1 MAMDKKKEKAQLKP
15 VERIVDPEEK
25 KKALN
30 TAIAQITK
38 AFGEGS
44 IMFMGEGHKMN
55 VEHTSTGSLMLDLA
69 LGIGGLPK
77 GRIIEVYGAESSG
90 KTTLCL
96 HAVAEAQKAGGT
108 AAFIDVEHALDPV
121 YARKLGV
128 DVDNL
133 LVSQPDTGEQALEI
147 IDTLVRSGAL
157 DIVILDSVAAMST
170 RSEIEGEMG
179 DAHVGVQARLMSQ
192 AMRKLTAAISKT
204 NCVAIFINQVREKIG
219 VLYGNPETT
228 PGGRAL
234 KFYASVRISVSR
246 GEPIKDGSV
255 ILGNRTK
262 CKVVKNK
269 VAPPFKTAEF
279 DMMFGE
285 GISKLGEII
294 DCAVEFGIIRKSGSW
309 FSYEDMK
316 IGQGKDK
323 VKDYL
328 KNNPDICAEVEKK
341 VREEFEKQAAA
352 PEEGANDADGGK
364 KDGENADTAEAADT
378 KKPAKK
384 TRTSKK
390 SKKVEEPEEVPEE
403 REEPEEDFPA
413 DDSFDDDFAEF
424 SAEDFE

>member
-1 MAMDKKKEKAQLKP
+1 MAMSKKSDKMPEKSTDK
-15 VERIVDPEEK
+15 IVDPEER
-25 KKALN
+25 KKALQ
-30 TAIAQITK
+30 TAIAQIEK
-38 AFGEGS
+38 QFGEGT
-44 IMFMGEGHKMN
+44 IMFMGENRKLD

-121 YARKLGV
+121 YAKKIGV

-147 IDTLVRSGAL
+147 IETLVRSGAI
-157 DIVILDSVAAMST
+157 DIIVLDSVAAMAT
-170 RSEIEGEMG
+170 KAEIYGDMG

-204 NCVAIFINQVREKIG
+204 KCVCIFINQIREKIG
-219 VLYGNPETT
+219 VMYGNPETT

-234 KFYASVRISVSR
+234 KFYASVRIDVR
-246 GEPIKDGSV
+246 KGEPLKNGSE
-255 ILGNRTK
+255 IIGNRVK

-279 DMMFGE
+279 DMLFGE

-294 DCAVEFGIIRKSGSW
+294 DCAVEFGIIKKSGSW
-309 FSYEDMK
+309 FSYDDMK

-323 VKDYL
+323 VKEYL
-328 KNNPDICAEVEKK
+328 KQNKEICDEIEKK
-341 VREEFEKQAAA
+341 VRDVFASNQDLIPTDTGDDTE
-352 PEEGANDADGGK
+352 DGGNTETSADNAVEEKPK
-364 KDGENADTAEAADT
+364 K
-378 KKPAKK
+378 K
-384 TRTSKK
+384 KK
-390 SKKVEEPEEVPEE
+390 SS
-403 REEPEEDFPA
+403 DS
-413 DDSFDDDFAEF
+413 DDEFAEF
-424 SAEDFE
+424 STEDLE

>member
-1 MAMDKKKEKAQLKP
+1 MAMDKKKDKAQLKP

-25 KKALN
+25 KKALK
-30 TAIAQITK
+30 TAIAQIEK
-38 AFGEGS
+38 QFGEGS
-44 IMFMGEGHKMN
+44 VMFMGGNRKMN
-55 VEHTSTGSLMLDLA
+55 IEHVSTGSLMLDLA

-96 HAVAEAQKAGGT
+96 HAVAEAQKAGGM

-121 YARKLGV
+121 YAKALGV

-133 LVSQPDTGEQALEI
+133 LVSQPDTGEQALDI

-170 RSEIEGEMG
+170 RAEIEGDMG

-204 NCVAIFINQVREKIG
+204 NCVAVFINQVREKIG

-246 GEPIKDGSV
+246 GEPIKDGTEV
-255 ILGNRTK
+255 IGNRTK

-269 VAPPFKTAEF
+269 VAPPFKIAEF
-279 DMMFGE
+279 DMIFGE

-294 DCAVEFGIIRKSGSW
+294 DCAVEFGIIKKSGSW

-328 KNNPDICAEVEKK
+328 KDNPEICAEVEKK
-341 VREEFEKQAAA
+341 VREEFEKQASA
-352 PEEGANDADGGK
+352 PSEAEDT
-364 KDGENADTAEAADT
+364 DGESSGEGGSETAE
-378 KKPAKK
+378 KPAKK
-384 TRTSKK
+384 TKTAKRSSKK
-390 SKKVEEPEEVPEE
+390 TEEAPDEAA
-403 REEPEEDFPA
+403 DGFP
-413 DDSFDDDFAEF
+413 SDDDFSEF
-424 SAEDFE
+424 APEDLE

>member
-352 PEEGANDADGGK
+352 PEEGAESADGGK

-390 SKKVEEPEEVPEE
+390 SKKAEEPEEVPEE

>member
-1 MAMDKKKEKAQLKP
+1 MAMSKKQDKAPAKSADKVIDPA
-15 VERIVDPEEK
+15 ER
-25 KKALN
+25 KKALQ
-30 TAIAQITK
+30 TAISQIEK
-38 AFGEGS
+38 QFGEGT
-44 IMFMGEGHKMN
+44 IMFMGEN
-55 VEHTSTGSLMLDLA
+55 RRLDVEHTSTGSLMLDLA

-96 HAVAEAQKAGGT
+96 HAVAEVQKTGGT

-147 IDTLVRSGAL
+147 IETLVRSGAV
-157 DIVILDSVAAMST
+157 DIIVLDSVAAMAT
-170 RSEIEGEMG
+170 RAEIDGEMG

-204 NCVAIFINQVREKIG
+204 NCVCIFVNQIREKIG
-219 VLYGNPETT
+219 VMYGNPETT

-234 KFYASVRISVSR
+234 KFYASVRIDVR
-246 GEPIKDGSV
+246 KGEPIKNGSEV
-255 ILGNRTK
+255 IGNRVK

-279 DMMFGE
+279 DMLFGE

-294 DCAVEFGIIRKSGSW
+294 DCAVEFDIIKKSGSW
-309 FSYEDMK
+309 FSYDDMK

-323 VKDYL
+323 VKDFL
-328 KNNPDICAEVEKK
+328 QQNKEVCDEIEQK
-341 VREEFEKQAAA
+341 VRNVFASNTDLIPTESGDESA
-352 PEEGANDADGGK
+352 P
-364 KDGENADTAEAADT
+364 AEASGETPEPAAEEEKP
-378 KKPAKK
+378 KK
-384 TRTSKK
+384 RSK
-390 SKKVEEPEEVPEE
+390 KKVEEN
-403 REEPEEDFPA
+403 EDE
-413 DDSFDDDFAEF
+413 FAEF
-424 SAEDFE
+424 STEDIE

>member
-1 MAMDKKKEKAQLKP
+1 MAMDKKKDKAPAKSVEKL
-15 VERIVDPEEK
+15 VSPEEK
-25 KKALN
+25 QKALK
-30 TAIAQITK
+30 IAVSQIEK
-38 AFGEGS
+38 QFGEGT
-44 IMFMGEGHKMN
+44 IMFMGTNRSLN
-55 VEHTSTGSLMLDLA
+55 VEHTSTGSLMLDMA

-96 HAVAEAQKAGGT
+96 HAVAEAQKAGGM

-121 YARKLGV
+121 YARRLGV

-147 IDTLVRSGAL
+147 IETLVRSGAL
-157 DIVILDSVAAMST
+157 DIVVLDSVAAMAT
-170 RSEIEGEMG
+170 RAEIDGEMG

-204 NCVAIFINQVREKIG
+204 NCVAIFINQIREKIG

-234 KFYASVRISVSR
+234 KFYASVRIDVR
-246 GEPIKDGSV
+246 KGEPIKDGAE
-255 ILGNRTK
+255 IIGNRVK

-279 DMMFGE
+279 DMLFGE

-294 DCAVEFGIIRKSGSW
+294 DCAVEFDIIKKSGSW
-309 FSYEDMK
+309 FSYDDMK

-323 VKDYL
+323 VKEFLRD
-328 KNNPDICAEVEKK
+328 NPEVCDEVEKK
-341 VREEFEKQAAA
+341 VREEFAKNADSVEFS
-352 PEEGANDADGGK
+352 ADGEE
-364 KDGENADTAEAADT
+364 DAENTAEEADTA
-378 KKPAKK
+378 KPAKK
-384 TRTSKK
+384 AKASKK
-390 SKKVEEPEEVPEE
+390 DEK
-403 REEPEEDFPA
+403 A
-413 DDSFDDDFAEF
+413 DDEF
-424 SAEDFE
+424 SEFDTEDLE

>member
-1 MAMDKKKEKAQLKP
+1 MAMDKKKDKTIKP
-15 VERIVDPEEK
+15 IERVVDPAEK
-25 KKALN
+25 KKAIQ
-30 TAIAQITK
+30 TAIAQIEK
-38 AFGEGS
+38 QFGEGTV
-44 IMFMGEGHKMN
+44 MFMGENRRMSI
-55 VEHTSTGSLMLDLA
+55 EHTPTGSLMLDLA

-96 HAVAEAQKAGGT
+96 HAVAEAQKLGGM

-121 YARKLGV
+121 YARALGV

-133 LVSQPDTGEQALEI
+133 LVSQPDTGEQALDI
-147 IDTLVRSGAL
+147 IETLVRSGAL
-157 DIVILDSVAAMST
+157 DIVVLDSVAAMAT
-170 RSEIEGEMG
+170 RAEIDGDMG

-246 GEPIKDGSV
+246 GEPIKDGSEL
-255 ILGNRTK
+255 LGYRTK

-279 DMMFGE
+279 DMFFGG
-285 GISKLGEII
+285 GISYLVEII
-294 DCAVEFGIIRKSGSW
+294 DCAVEFGIIKKSGSW
-309 FSYEDMK
+309 FSYDDMK

-323 VKDYL
+323 VKDFL
-328 KNNPDICAEVEKK
+328 KDNADICAEVEKR
-341 VREEFEKQAAA
+341 VREEFERMAAEEPSEGENA
-352 PEEGANDADGGK
+352 EGAN
-364 KDGENADTAEAADT
+364 GEKNE
-378 KKPAKK
+378 KSKPAKK
-384 TRTSKK
+384 TKTTKKSSKK
-390 SKKVEEPEEVPEE
+390 AAEPEEETEESPEE
-403 REEPEEDFPA
+403 EP
-413 DDSFDDDFAEF
+413 DDKPVDDDDFAEF
-424 SAEDFE
+424 STEDFE